1 MNNIHVNK
9 FTISI
14 GGKHLFKEAQ
24 LNLIHGKKYAL
35 VGVNGCGKTTLL
47 NYIKNREE
55 EFKNAIPEHIDIL
68 LLEQE
73 VLPSDKTAIQT
84 VIDSDEL
91 LIKLKAEEKELE
103 SKMDVI
109 EYDDPEFDNLQNRLM
124 EVQDQ
129 LIDMKAES
137 AYGRAAKI
145 LSGLQFEPHEHHFP
159 TSVFSGGWRMRISL
173 ARALFRKPRLLLL
186 DEPTNHL
193 DLHAVLW
200 LEQYLCKEYKNTI
213 VIVSHDKEFMNN
225 VCTDVLHCFNSKIDL
240 YKGNYSF
247 FEKEHEK
254 HIEEYKKAYEKQ
266 EKRLEQL
273 RKANKVTTNVGKIDS
288 RESNKVKEQ
297 RQLVKNDKKDK
308 NKKDQN
314 DDSQQDQESQK
325 LLEPLKE
332 NKMKII
338 FTDAGELPSP
348 IVKIDNVSFGYEKDK
363 ILFKDVSFG
372 ISLDSK
378 IALVGKNGTGKSTL
392 FKLITQ
398 QMNPVNGEIW
408 INRKAKIGIFNQHS
422 VDQLDMNMTPV
433 EYIQSLYNELKY
445 QEIRNMLGKFGLQGK
460 HAEQKIE
467 TLSGGQKARVCFVEL
482 GLKKAHILLLDEP
495 TNHLDL
501 ETIDCLIT
509 GLKHYTGGVLIIT
522 HNVSLISEITNEI
535 WIADKDNMSI
545 SKFEGSF
552 DDYKEMLDEKFAE
565 EIVLPSPFD
574 TDKVTD
580 KV

>member
-24 LNLIHGKKYAL
+24 INLIHGKKYAL

-47 NYIKNREE
+47 NHIKNREE
-55 EFKNAIPEHIDIL
+55 EFKNAISDHIDIL

-84 VIDSDEL
+84 VIDSDEV

-103 SKMDVI
+103 KKMDEI
-109 EYDDPEFDNLQNRLM
+109 EYEDPDFDQLQERLL
-124 EVQDQ
+124 EVQQ
-129 LIDMKAES
+129 HLIDIKADS

-145 LSGLQFEPHEHHFP
+145 LSGLQFEQHEHHLP

-213 VIVSHDKEFMNN
+213 IIVSHDKEFMNN
-225 VCTDVLHCFNSKIDL
+225 VCTDVLHCFNSKLDL
-240 YKGNYSF
+240 YKGNYNF
-247 FEKEHEK
+247 FELQFKK
-254 HIEEYKKAYEKQ
+254 YLEEYKKAYEKQ
-266 EKRLEQL
+266 ERRLEQL
-273 RKANKVTTNVGKIDS
+273 KKANKVTTNVGKVES

-308 NKKDQN
+308 KKDQEDN
-314 DDSQQDQESQK
+314 DQDNDSQK
-325 LLEPLKE
+325 LLEPIKE

-348 IVKIDNVSFGYEKDK
+348 IVKIDNVSFGYDENK
-363 ILFKDVSFG
+363 ILFKDVTFG
-372 ISLDSK
+372 IGLESK
-378 IALVGKNGTGKSTL
+378 IAIVGKNGTGKSTL

-398 QMNPVNGEIW
+398 QLIPNIINGGEIW
-408 INRKAKIGIFNQHS
+408 VNRKAKIGIFNQHS
-422 VDQLDMNMTPV
+422 VDQLNMDMTPV
-433 EYIQSLYNELKY
+433 EYIQSLYSELKY

-482 GLKKAHILLLDEP
+482 GLKKAHLLLLDEP

-509 GLKHYTGGVLIIT
+509 GLKYYKGGVLIIT
-522 HNVSLISEITNEI
+522 HNVALISEITNEI
-535 WIADKDNMSI
+535 WITDKDQMSI
-545 SKFEGSF
+545 NKFEGTF
-552 DDYKEMLDEKFAE
+552 DDYKEMLDEKFVE

-574 TDKVTD
+574 TEKV
-580 KV
+580 